1 LSGRQCVG
9 GITVDQHL
17 GHGAIEENH
26 HLASTESRLAQALRG
41 DTVLEPEA
49 WTSQATRTRRR
60 SLCRDVRGSRR
71 RR

>member
-1 LSGRQCVG
+1 LLQVEVPLEWEPNVWFHLKTRVDVAGDGSGVIRAKAWKKG
-9 GITVDQHL
+9 GP
-17 GHGAIEENH
+17 
-26 HLASTESRLAQALRG
+26 
-41 DTVLEPEA
+41 EPEA